1 MNWPLFWGLI
11 YCVDSNVVLSA
22 VAVSLMKLSELSK
35 SDVSVKKIEQEHEIS
50 HNFLFGAKDRINDHL
65 RALN

>member
-35 SDVSVKKIEQEHEIS
+35 SDVSVKKIEQEHKKFPTIS
-50 HNFLFGAKDRINDHL
+50 YLVQRIG
-65 RALN
+65 